1 MKILI
6 VDDEPNIRE
15 SMRKYLTLEGI
26 ESCGAENG
34 LSAQRLLREQTY
46 DACLIDLKMPAMDG
60 LTLIKWIREEG
71 YRMPIIMISAHGEIS
86 DAVNALKV
94 GAQDYIVKPFDPE
107 ELTIRL
113 RKLVEEQQ
121 LRNIVESKNRN
132 LDSLDEGLV
141 GVSPVMRK
149 IKEVIVKFSK

>member
-1 MKILI
+1 MVFLRN
-6 VDDEPNIRE
+6 V
-15 SMRKYLTLEGI
+15 
-26 ESCGAENG
+26 
-34 LSAQRLLREQTY
+34 LREQTF

-113 RKLVEEQQ
+113 RKLVDEQQ
-121 LRNIVESKNRN
+121 LRNIVESKSRN

-141 GVSPVMRK
+141 GISPAMRK
-149 IKEVIVKFSK
+149 IKEVISKFQIQRQPY